1 MSRSRAPSAVT
12 VQDILEYDLDD
23 HPITTNG
30 MKPYGERF
38 IHSGIYKARA
48 DVQSVIHSHSPA
60 VIPFSVSDV
69 PLRPISNSGG
79 FLMRDVPVFEIRDS
93 AGNATDMLVKN
104 KDLGDALAKKLGDA
118 NVVLMRGHGMAV
130 VGNSIRLVV
139 SHAVYAERN
148 AQLQTQ
154 ALRLGSKVTYL
165 TQEEAA
171 ATGNFMDSQADRP
184 WEMWAEQAIA
194 HEIKH

>member
-1 MSRSRAPSAVT
+1 
-12 VQDILEYDLDD
+12 
-23 HPITTNG
+23 
-30 MKPYGERF
+30 
-38 IHSGIYKARA
+38 
-48 DVQSVIHSHSPA
+48 
-60 VIPFSVSDV
+60 
-69 PLRPISNSGG
+69 
-79 FLMRDVPVFEIRDS
+79 MRDVPVFEIRDS

-171 ATGNFMDSQADRP
+171 ATGNFMDSQADRT